1 MCAKEVRVAVQRTR
15 LDEFAPEYQFSEFH
29 SRRIAAPPEQIYRAV
44 KSVTAQ
50 EITLFR
56 TLVWFRRLGR
66 SGPESILNPPPHV
79 PVLDVATKTSFII
92 LAEEADREIVLGT
105 LVISPRG
112 WRANGRLTGD
122 GFKTLCVTP
131 RTPGFAAGT
140 INFRIEDAGPTAC
153 TLTTET
159 RVYATDAV
167 TRRRFARYWRVIF
180 PGSAF
185 MRRMWLRAI
194 ARRAESR

>member
-1 MCAKEVRVAVQRTR
+1 MCAKEIRVATPLTR
-15 LDEFAPEYQFSEFH
+15 LDEFAPVYQFSEFH
-29 SRRIAAPPEQIYRAV
+29 SRRIAAPPEQTYHAV

-56 TLVWFRRLGR
+56 TLVWLRRFGR

-92 LAEEADREIVLGT
+92 LAEEPDREIVLGT

-112 WRANGRLTGD
+112 WRPSGRLTAD
-122 GFKTLCVTP
+122 GFKALCVTA
-131 RTPGFAAGT
+131 RTPGFAAGR
-140 INFRIEDAGPTAC
+140 ISFRIEDAGPTSC

-167 TRRRFARYWRVIF
+167 SRRRFARYWHVIY

-185 MRRMWLRAI
+185 IRRMWLRAI
-194 ARRAESR
+194 ARRAESL

>member
-1 MCAKEVRVAVQRTR
+1 MCAKEVHVRTPLTR
-15 LDEFAPEYQFSEFH
+15 LDEFAPVYQFSEFH

-56 TLVWFRRLGR
+56 TLVWLRRFGR

-92 LAEEADREIVLGT
+92 LAEEADCEIVLGT
-105 LVISPRG
+105 MVISPRG
-112 WRANGRLTGD
+112 WRASGRLTGD
-122 GFKTLCVTP
+122 GFKAVCVTA

-140 INFRIEDAGPTAC
+140 INFRIEESGPTEC

-167 TRRRFARYWRVIF
+167 TRRRFARYWRVIY

-185 MRRMWLRAI
+185 IRLMWLRAI

>member
-79 PVLDVATKTSFII
+79 PVLEVATKTSFII

>member
-1 MCAKEVRVAVQRTR
+1 MCAKEVRVATPLTL
-15 LDEFAPEYQFSEFH
+15 LDEFAPVYQFSEFH

-56 TLVWFRRLGR
+56 TLVWLRRFGR
-66 SGPESILNPPPHV
+66 PGPESIINPPPHV
-79 PVLDVATKTSFII
+79 PILDVATKTSFIV
-92 LAEEADREIVLGT
+92 LAEEPDREIVLGT

-112 WRANGRLTGD
+112 WHPSSRLTSD
-122 GFKTLCVTP
+122 GFKALCVTVT
-131 RTPGFAAGT
+131 TPGFAAGT
-140 INFRIEDAGPTAC
+140 INFRVEDSGPTAC

-159 RVYATDAV
+159 RVYATDDV
-167 TRRRFARYWRVIF
+167 TRRRFARYWRVIY

-185 MRRMWLRAI
+185 IRLMWLRAI